1 MSINFLLTIAQKR
14 STICLVSWGKR
25 FPNHAER
32 PMGRGTESLM
42 ATMNTTTAQS
52 TTTKVTNAQMMRICV
67 SVLAAMP
74 EDALQRLCGE
84 FRAQD
89 VVSKARAHCATLEKS
104 SARTSSGLN
113 KTQME
118 NDAYLRTLVAW
129 WEANGET
136 AYRAGELASVV
147 SEQGV
152 LPMAKVS
159 TQKMVSILNRG
170 VESGQIVRTFN
181 GKDGWFFTLA
191 TEEATDAE

>member
-1 MSINFLLTIAQKR
+1 
-14 STICLVSWGKR
+14 
-25 FPNHAER
+25 
-32 PMGRGTESLM
+32 M
-42 ATMNTTTAQS
+42 ATTNTTTAQS
-52 TTTKVTNAQMMRICV
+52 TTTKTAKVTNAQMMRICV

-104 SARTSSGLN
+104 SARTASGPN
-113 KTQME
+113 KTQLE
-118 NDAYLRTLVAW
+118 NDAYLKTLVAW
-129 WEANGET
+129 WESNGET
-136 AYRAGELASVV
+136 AYRAGELANVV

-152 LPMAKVS
+152 LPIAKVS
-159 TQKMVSILNRG
+159 TQKMVGILNRG

-191 TEEATDAE
+191 TDETTETE

>member
-1 MSINFLLTIAQKR
+1 
-14 STICLVSWGKR
+14 
-25 FPNHAER
+25 
-32 PMGRGTESLM
+32 M
-42 ATMNTTTAQS
+42 ATTNTTTAQS
-52 TTTKVTNAQMMRICV
+52 TTTSKAAKVTNAQMMRVCV

-104 SARTSSGLN
+104 SARSSSAPN

-118 NDAYLRTLVAW
+118 NDAYLKTLVAW
-129 WEANGET
+129 WESNGET
-136 AYRAGELASVV
+136 AYRAGELANVV

-152 LPMAKVS
+152 LPMVKVS
-159 TQKMVSILNRG
+159 TQKMVGILNRG

-191 TEEATDAE
+191 TEETTDAE

>member
-1 MSINFLLTIAQKR
+1 
-14 STICLVSWGKR
+14 
-25 FPNHAER
+25 
-32 PMGRGTESLM
+32 M
-42 ATMNTTTAQS
+42 ATTNTTTAQS
-52 TTTKVTNAQMMRICV
+52 TTTSKVAKVTNANMMRICV

-84 FRAQD
+84 FRAAD

-104 SARTSSGLN
+104 SARSSSAPN

-118 NDAYLRTLVAW
+118 NDAYLKTLVAW
-129 WEANGET
+129 WESNGET
-136 AYRAGELASVV
+136 AYRAGELANVV

-152 LPMAKVS
+152 LPIAKVS
-159 TQKMVSILNRG
+159 TQKMVGILNRG

-191 TEEATDAE
+191 TDETTEAE